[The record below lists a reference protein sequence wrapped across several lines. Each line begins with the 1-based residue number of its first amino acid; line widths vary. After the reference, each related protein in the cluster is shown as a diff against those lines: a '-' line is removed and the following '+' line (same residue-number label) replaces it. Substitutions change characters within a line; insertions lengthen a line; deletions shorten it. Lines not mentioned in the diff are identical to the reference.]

1 MAKLFTYEKLIL
13 EQHLDTLGHVNNAT
27 YIALFEEA
35 RWDLVTKNGYGIKEV
50 HAYKKS
56 PVILHIDIKFVAE
69 VRLRETISIETQ
81 LAEYPSKVGKIKQVM
96 KKADGTIACEA
107 MFTFGL
113 FDLEKRK
120 LVEATPE
127 WKKAIG
133 ME

>member
-1 MAKLFTYEKLIL
+1 
-13 EQHLDTLGHVNNAT
+13 
-27 YIALFEEA
+27 
-35 RWDLVTKNGYGIKEV
+35 
-50 HAYKKS
+50 
-56 PVILHIDIKFVAE
+56 
-69 VRLRETISIETQ
+69 
-81 LAEYPSKVGKIKQVM
+81 M